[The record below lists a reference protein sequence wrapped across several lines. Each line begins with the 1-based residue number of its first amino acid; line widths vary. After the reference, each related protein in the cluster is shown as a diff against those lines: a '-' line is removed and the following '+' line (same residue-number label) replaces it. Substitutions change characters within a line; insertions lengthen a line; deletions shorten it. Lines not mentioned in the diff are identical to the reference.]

1 MYWYG
6 CTDTLIEVSE
16 VFEFHMEVEKMA
28 IEGIKSNVMSQMNR
42 VSEPVVVE
50 RPEAIQVTAQ
60 QTAPVVARESGYDQQ
75 DGQGKDEGKNL
86 HEVSPEKVREAIG
99 EINQKIR
106 PTNTQCEFK
115 YHEKTN
121 RISITVRDR
130 VTDEVIREIPPEKTL
145 DMIAKTLELA
155 GILVD
160 EKR

>member
-1 MYWYG
+1 
-6 CTDTLIEVSE
+6 
-16 VFEFHMEVEKMA
+16 MA

-42 VSEPVVVE
+42 TSEPIVVE
-50 RPEAIQVTAQ
+50 RPEVQVAAQ
-60 QTAPVVARESGYDQQ
+60 QIAPVKGRETGYESK
-75 DGQGKDEGKNL
+75 DGREKDEGKNL
-86 HEVSPEKVREAIG
+86 HEVSPDKVKEALN

-130 VTDEVIREIPPEKTL
+130 ATDEVIREIPPEKTL
-145 DMIAKTLELA
+145 DMIAKSLELA
-155 GILVD
+155 GILVN

>member
-1 MYWYG
+1 
-6 CTDTLIEVSE
+6 
-16 VFEFHMEVEKMA
+16 MA
-28 IEGIKSNVMSQMNR
+28 IESIKSNVMSQMNR
-42 VSEPVVVE
+42 VSEPAVVE
-50 RPEAIQVTAQ
+50 KPEAVQVTTQ
-60 QTAPVVARESGYDQQ
+60 QVAPVVARDSGYEPK
-75 DGQGKDEGKNL
+75 DGQTKDEGKNL
-86 HEVSPEKVREAIG
+86 HEVSPEKVKSALN

-130 VTDEVIREIPPEKTL
+130 ETDEVIREIPPEKTL
-145 DMIAKTLELA
+145 DMIAKSLELA

>member
-1 MYWYG
+1 
-6 CTDTLIEVSE
+6 
-16 VFEFHMEVEKMA
+16 MA

-42 VSEPVVVE
+42 TSEPIVVE
-50 RPEAIQVTAQ
+50 RPEVQVAAQ
-60 QTAPVVARESGYDQQ
+60 QVAPVKGRESGYESKE
-75 DGQGKDEGKNL
+75 GQEKDEGKNL
-86 HEVSPEKVREAIG
+86 HEVSPEKVKEALS

-130 VTDEVIREIPPEKTL
+130 STDEVIREIPPEKTL
-145 DMIAKTLELA
+145 DMIAKSLELA